1 MRAQRIIALPRLTLA
16 PFSKAHVGSQA
27 PGNRWIQL
35 LLGLICML
43 VISSPQYV
51 WALFTQPL
59 TAGLGATLPKLQITF
74 SILIVVQT
82 FLSPW
87 QGVLV
92 DRFGPRVLLSIGV
105 LITGLSWMLAAR
117 SSSLTVLYLT
127 YGLLG
132 GIGTGIVYVGVIGH
146 MVQWFPDKRGLA
158 TGLVAAGYGIGAL
171 LTTFPIAAVL
181 RESTYQDALT
191 RFGLLFAI
199 VGLVA
204 AQGLRR
210 PDTAWQRAAAAAQ
223 RARAVG
229 GAAAGPPFDFTPAE
243 MLGTRIFWLMF
254 AMMTM
259 MSTTGLMVISQMG
272 AFTRDFG
279 MASVLVFGLPLLPL
293 ALSLDRITNGA
304 TRPLFGWISD
314 RFGRENTMLVA
325 FALEGTAMTLW
336 LLTRANPVLFVLLSG
351 VVFFGWGEIFSLF
364 PSTLTD
370 TFGTKH
376 ATANYGCLYIAQ
388 GVGSVLGGPMAAL
401 LHEST
406 GSWFPVFAVII
417 TMDFTTAVLAIAVL
431 KPMRRQWLEK
441 THRDRLDVSAA
452 EGDADRASHKLLAS
466 SALRLAP
473 SSAAE
478 VGQSKAATALPAAGK
493 TSALW
498 RRR

>member
-1 MRAQRIIALPRLTLA
+1 MTSASPRT
-16 PFSKAHVGSQA
+16 
-27 PGNRWIQL
+27 RWIQL
-35 LLGLICML
+35 LLGLICMI

-59 TAGLGATLPKLQITF
+59 TAGLGASLPELQITF
-74 SILIVVQT
+74 SMLIVVQT

-92 DRFGPRVLLSIGV
+92 DRFGPRLLLSIGV
-105 LITGLSWMLAAR
+105 LVTGLSWILAAQA
-117 SSSLTVLYLT
+117 SSLTMLYLT

-158 TGLVAAGYGIGAL
+158 TGLVAAGYGVGAL
-171 LTTFPIAAVL
+171 LTTFPIASVL

-191 RFGLLFAI
+191 RFGVIFAL

-210 PDTAWQRAAAAAQ
+210 PDAHWQMDWSQ
-223 RARAVG
+223 RARAA
-229 GAAAGPPFDFTPAE
+229 GAASSPPIDLSPLE

-254 AMMTM
+254 LMMTM
-259 MSTTGLMVISQMG
+259 MSTTGLMVTSQMG

-279 MASVLVFGLPLLPL
+279 MANVLVWGLPLLPL

-304 TRPLFGWISD
+304 TRPFFGWISD
-314 RFGRENTMLVA
+314 RYGRENTMLIA

-336 LLTRANPVLFVLLSG
+336 LLSREHAVLFVLLSG
-351 VVFFGWGEIFSLF
+351 LVFFGWGEIFSLF

-376 ATANYGCLYIAQ
+376 ATANYGCLYMAQ
-388 GVGSVLGGPMAAL
+388 GVGSVLGGPVAAL
-401 LHEST
+401 LHDST
-406 GSWFPVFAVII
+406 GSWIPVFAVII
-417 TMDFTTAVLAIAVL
+417 VMDFTTAALAIGVL
-431 KPMRRQWLEK
+431 KPMRQRWLAAARVTAPGVSDPQVVPATVE
-441 THRDRLDVSAA
+441 THS
-452 EGDADRASHKLLAS
+452 
-466 SALRLAP
+466 
-473 SSAAE
+473 
-478 VGQSKAATALPAAGK
+478 
-493 TSALW
+493 
-498 RRR
+498 